1 MKKGIIGILFLSI
14 FFVGCNNVGR
24 VNNKEKENTKI
35 IKESDLTESENYN
48 GIKTCEEG
56 QELVKKEINEGK
68 ENTKII
74 KESDL
79 TESEIY
85 NGIKTCE
92 EGQELAKKEI
102 NEGKIK
108 YIFSGFGSKQ
118 EFPNNLEK
126 LYGIEI
132 IKVEG
137 VLGIPNKCYNDLMY
151 KAIQEKFGKDAFN
164 KAME

>member
-1 MKKGIIGILFLSI
+1 MKKRIIGMLFLSI
-14 FFVGCNNVGR
+14 TFVGCNNVVR
-24 VNNKEKENTKI
+24 VNNKENTKI
-35 IKESDLTESENYN
+35 IKESDLTESEN
-48 GIKTCEEG
+48 
-56 QELVKKEINEGK
+56 
-68 ENTKII
+68 
-74 KESDL
+74 
-79 TESEIY
+79 Y

-108 YIFSGFGSKQ
+108 YIFSGFGSRQ
-118 EFPNNLEK
+118 ELPKNLEK

-132 IKVEG
+132 IKVDG

-151 KAIQEKFGKDAFN
+151 KEIQEKFGQDAFN